1 MKLKILKFRFML
13 EVLLSI
19 VLILIYMFEI
29 SGRHVLCFSN
39 GKCVT
44 TWETIGGHYI
54 IPYKYYGLAIPNE
67 YILTLDSGA
76 GGYGSL
82 IYLAKNISSEFV
94 VDSTRTQNYSKQ
106 KIYTRTYNGYEST
119 EEIKSKIQDN
129 EYFMINTG
137 TEFVGHGTII
147 ERWKGTKKETV
158 VEPFFFFQNA
168 YIPIYIVFC
177 TVFFFR
183 YITKASVVTNSAQPI
198 KSIVIW
204 SLKIVAETV
213 IVIIT
218 IIGTIIL
225 LFLIMQYL
233 FTG

>member
-1 MKLKILKFRFML
+1 MNQKILKYRFIIEVIISML
-13 EVLLSI
+13 
-19 VLILIYMFEI
+19 LIFTYIYEI
-29 SGRHVLCFSN
+29 SDRHFLCFSN

-44 TWETIGGHYI
+44 TWENSGGLII
-54 IPYKYYGLAIPNE
+54 IPYKYYGLTIPQKFVRASYGN
-67 YILTLDSGA
+67 TGA
-76 GGYGSL
+76 GAY
-82 IYLAKNISSEFV
+82 ITTIKSSKDKRYSFV
-94 VDSTRTQNYSKQ
+94 VDSDKLENHTHGIICTSPHGH
-106 KIYTRTYNGYEST
+106 IDLTSDEV
-119 EEIKSKIQDN
+119 
-129 EYFMINTG
+129 FMINTG
-137 TEFVGHGTII
+137 VEVVGHGTII